1 MTDNPSTLQQVDA
14 DISESWNTID
24 GLIDGF
30 FAALPKMG
38 IALLVFIFFW
48 LVARTVRT
56 TMQRAKF
63 GDGNPAISLVF
74 GRLAFWVLLIV
85 GMFVAL
91 TIVLPS
97 LTPGQLISGLGIGGL
112 AIGFAFQDIFQNLI
126 AGIMILI
133 RQPFRVGDE
142 IESGDYSGR
151 VESIETRA
159 TFIRTFDNRRVI
171 IPNKQIYSDPLKV
184 MTAYDIRR
192 SEYDVGIG
200 YGDDIAEAKETML
213 DAIKSVEGV
222 ISARPAQVLVSSLDA
237 SWITLR
243 ARWWTNA
250 EKSEET
256 QVRSDVIQSI
266 AGALTKAG
274 IDMPFD
280 TQVVLFHD
288 QTEETDGDRA
298 NQREGWPT
306 RPDMDPKPAKMAD
319 AMRER
324 AANRNSKDAV

>member
-1 MTDNPSTLQQVDA
+1 MSDNPSTLQQVDA
-14 DISESWNTID
+14 DISESWQTID

-30 FAALPKMG
+30 FAALPKMA
-38 IALLVFIFFW
+38 IALVVFLAFW
-48 LVARTVRT
+48 LIARTVRKG
-56 TMQRAKF
+56 MQTASF
-63 GDGNPAISLVF
+63 GDGNPALSLVF

-85 GMFVAL
+85 GLFVAL

-126 AGIMILI
+126 SGIMILI

-142 IESGDYSGR
+142 IESGDYEGR
-151 VESIETRA
+151 VEAIETRA

-184 MTAYDIRR
+184 MTAYDTRR

-200 YGDDIAEAKETML
+200 YGDDISKAKATML
-213 DAIKSVEGV
+213 EAIRQIDGV
-222 ISARPAQVLVSSLDA
+222 LDQPAPEVFTWTLDA
-237 SWITLR
+237 SWISLR
-243 ARWWTNA
+243 ARWWTEA
-250 EKSEET
+250 SRGTET
-256 QVRSDVIQSI
+256 RVRSDVIEAI
-266 AGALTKAG
+266 AGALKKAG

-298 NQREGWPT
+298 RQREGWPSVPDKDP
-306 RPDMDPKPAKMAD
+306 RPARMVDFL
-319 AMRER
+319 RGR
-324 AANRNSKDAV
+324 AANRNVEDAG